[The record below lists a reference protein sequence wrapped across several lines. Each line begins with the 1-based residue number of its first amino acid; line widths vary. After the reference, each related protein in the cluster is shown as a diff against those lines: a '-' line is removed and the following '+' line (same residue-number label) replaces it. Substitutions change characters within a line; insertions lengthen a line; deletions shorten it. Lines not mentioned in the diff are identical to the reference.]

1 MSKLIEYY
9 KQQRDFLKQRFEAEK
24 TGDQTLF
31 TERSKLLKPL
41 IESQKETSKS
51 IQDKIAT
58 SQDTINNVLVPFTRA
73 LEKRNDQLETLQ
85 DLPYYN
91 IQQGIEDVPQSTPQ
105 STPQKSKTVF
115 VDLNTGLN
123 ATDLEN
129 LEDMKFLTPNEV
141 REDGNINEVLR
152 KIKSKNASLG
162 QYLGAK
168 SKHSDKEKTDFK
180 SQQETLAK
188 YKEAIVD
195 IKRSEKYIKGE
206 GLNKRKLCKQK
217 RGKGRPKIYPDT
229 VVYKNADDLIN
240 KLNEF
245 VIAKEAGNTG
255 HDNTIISILDEL
267 LEKKWIYKDCY
278 DIIYKKIFLN
288 LNK

>member
-9 KQQRDFLKQRFEAEK
+9 KQQRDFLKQRFKAEK
-24 TGDQTLF
+24 TGDQTLS
-31 TERSKLLKPL
+31 TERSKLFKPL
-41 IESQKETSKS
+41 IESQKEASKA

-85 DLPYYN
+85 DLPYNN
-91 IQQGIEDVPQSTPQ
+91 IKQGIEEVPQSTPQ
-105 STPQKSKTVF
+105 KNKTVF
-115 VDLNTGLN
+115 VDLNTVLN
-123 ATDLEN
+123 MTDLEN

-141 REDGNINEVLR
+141 REDENINEVLR

-168 SKHSDKEKTDFK
+168 SKHSDKEKTGFK

-217 RGKGRPKIYPDT
+217 EEKEGRKFIQTQLYI
-229 VVYKNADDLIN
+229 KMLM
-240 KLNEF
+240 
-245 VIAKEAGNTG
+245 
-255 HDNTIISILDEL
+255 ILL
-267 LEKKWIYKDCY
+267 RI
-278 DIIYKKIFLN
+278 
-288 LNK
+288 

>member
-1 MSKLIEYY
+1 M
-9 KQQRDFLKQRFEAEK
+9 KQRFEAEK

-31 TERSKLLKPL
+31 TERSKLPKPL

-58 SQDTINNVLVPFTRA
+58 SQDTISNVLVPFTRA

-91 IQQGIEDVPQSTPQ
+91 IQQGIEHVPQ

-123 ATDLEN
+123 TTHLEN
-129 LEDMKFLTPNEV
+129 LEEMKFLTPNEV

-168 SKHSDKEKTDFK
+168 SKHSDKEKTGFK

-206 GLNKRKLCKQK
+206 GLKEHKLCKQK

>member
-58 SQDTINNVLVPFTRA
+58 SQDTISNVLVPFTRA

-105 STPQKSKTVF
+105 STPQKSKTIF
-115 VDLNTGLN
+115 VDLNTRLN
-123 ATDLEN
+123 TTDFEN
-129 LEDMKFLTPNEV
+129 LDSLEFLTPNEV
-141 REDGNINEVLR
+141 REDGNINDILKRIGKENR
-152 KIKSKNASLG
+152 TIG
-162 QYLGAK
+162 QYLGKA
-168 SKHSDKEKTDFK
+168 SKQSDKEKDVFK
-180 SQQETLAK
+180 SQKETLAK
-188 YKEAIVD
+188 YKEIIQD
-195 IKRSEKYIKGE
+195 IKRTKQYIVEKEGE
-206 GLNKRKLCKQK
+206 GLKEHKFCKQK

-255 HDNTIISILDEL
+255 LDNTIISILDEL

-278 DIIYKKIFLN
+278 DIIYKKYF
-288 LNK
+288 

>member
-24 TGDQTLF
+24 TGDQTLS
-31 TERSKLLKPL
+31 TERSKLFKPL
-41 IESQKETSKS
+41 IETQKEASKA

-58 SQDTINNVLVPFTRA
+58 SQDSNVLVPFTRV

-115 VDLNTGLN
+115 VDLNTGQN

-168 SKHSDKEKTDFK
+168 SKHSDKEKTGFK

-195 IKRSEKYIKGE
+195 IKRSEKYIKIE
-206 GLNKRKLCKQK
+206 GLKEHKLCKQK
-217 RGKGRPKIYPDT
+217 RGKGRPK
-229 VVYKNADDLIN
+229 N
-240 KLNEF
+240 
-245 VIAKEAGNTG
+245 
-255 HDNTIISILDEL
+255 
-267 LEKKWIYKDCY
+267 
-278 DIIYKKIFLN
+278 
-288 LNK
+288 

>member
-9 KQQRDFLKQRFEAEK
+9 KQQRDFLKQRFEEEK
-24 TGDQTLF
+24 AGDQTQS
-31 TERSKLLKPL
+31 TERSKLFKS
-41 IESQKETSKS
+41 IIKSQKENSKA

-73 LEKRNDQLETLQ
+73 LDKRNDQLETLQ

-91 IQQGIEDVPQSTPQ
+91 IQQGIENVPQ

-123 ATDLEN
+123 MTDLEN
-129 LEDMKFLTPNEV
+129 LEDTKFLTPNEV

-168 SKHSDKEKTDFK
+168 SKHSDKEKTGFK

-206 GLNKRKLCKQK
+206 GLNK
-217 RGKGRPKIYPDT
+217 
-229 VVYKNADDLIN
+229 
-240 KLNEF
+240 
-245 VIAKEAGNTG
+245 
-255 HDNTIISILDEL
+255 H
-267 LEKKWIYKDCY
+267 
-278 DIIYKKIFLN
+278 
-288 LNK
+288 

>member
-58 SQDTINNVLVPFTRA
+58 SQDTISNVFVPFTRA

-85 DLPYYN
+85 DLRYYN

-105 STPQKSKTVF
+105 KSKTIF
-115 VDLNTGLN
+115 VDLNTRLN
-123 ATDLEN
+123 TTDFEN
-129 LEDMKFLTPNEV
+129 LDSLEFLTPNEV
-141 REDGNINEVLR
+141 REDGNVNDILKRIGKENR
-152 KIKSKNASLG
+152 TIG
-162 QYLGAK
+162 QYLGKA
-168 SKHSDKEKTDFK
+168 SKQSDKEKDMFK
-180 SQQETLAK
+180 SQKETLAK
-188 YKEAIVD
+188 YKEIIQD
-195 IKRSEKYIKGE
+195 IKRSKQYIVEKEGE
-206 GLNKRKLCKQK
+206 GLKEHKLCKQK

-229 VVYKNADDLIN
+229 VVYTNADDLIN

-255 HDNTIISILDEL
+255 LDNTIISILDVL
-267 LEKKWIYKDCY
+267 LENKWIYKDCY
-278 DIIYKKIFLN
+278 DIIYKKYF
-288 LNK
+288 